1 MTLRTTATAARVALV
16 GLAAAAMAATALTA
30 PAQAAPDPVPDPA
43 ADRARAT
50 AGHAATRRAM
60 DAEVRAGIPGITAQ
74 ARDARGVWKAAA
86 GVGDL
91 TTGTPRGTDD
101 RFRIGS
107 ITKTFVAT
115 VLLQMETE
123 GKLRLDDTVERH
135 LPGLVRGNGND
146 GSTITV
152 RGLLNHTSGLFD
164 YLADEEYLR
173 TYMLGDG
180 YLRHRYDTLPPAQH
194 VRVALSHPPLF
205 PPGTRFSYSNT
216 NYVLA
221 ALIIEKAGGRTYET
235 EVRDRIIRP
244 LGLKATTNPGNSI
257 HIPRPSSRAY
267 SKLFAQAPD
276 RIDDVTEMNGSQ
288 GWADGD
294 IISTAGDL
302 NRFYRA
308 LMRGELL
315 TPRQLAA
322 MKTTVA
328 VPERPDM
335 AYGLGITRM
344 RTSCG
349 TTLWGHGGG
358 MVGSTSLALTTENG
372 GHQLAYN
379 RNGDWSTPAAP
390 DAIMEA
396 EYCPTPTPAPAP
408 AP

>member
-74 ARDARGVWKAAA
+74 ARDARGVWRAVA

-152 RGLLNHTSGLFD
+152 RRLLNHTSGLFD

-221 ALIIEKAGGRTYET
+221 ALIIEKAGGRTYES

-396 EYCPTPTPAPAP
+396 EYCPTPTPAPTP
-408 AP
+408 

>member
-74 ARDARGVWKAAA
+74 ARDARGVWKATA

-152 RGLLNHTSGLFD
+152 RRLLNHTSGLFD

-328 VPERPDM
+328 IPERPDM

-396 EYCPTPTPAPAP
+396 EYCPTPAPAP